1 MVTNEITQSG
11 LPHFG
16 WTPQGT
22 RALVPAVASVPI
34 RLSGSADEFGYVSPG
49 FRISHIVAFLSFIW
63 WWSRLPD
70 LLPVG
75 KILGNLVETYQE
87 IPTQAKDPG

>member
-1 MVTNEITQSG
+1 MVTNEVTQSG

-34 RLSGSADEFGYVSPG
+34 RLSGSADEFG
-49 FRISHIVAFLSFIW
+49 
-63 WWSRLPD
+63 
-70 LLPVG
+70 
-75 KILGNLVETYQE
+75 
-87 IPTQAKDPG
+87 